1 MAAGTGT
8 TTVDLNL
15 RAGPGTQFA
24 VLTVLPPQTSVQVL
38 AEQRY
43 AARKAKEWAQA
54 DRLRAALHAAGWE
67 MEDRADG
74 YALKPRADRPA

>member
-1 MAAGTGT
+1 MFGLGLATWIPAA
-8 TTVDLNL
+8 VE
-15 RAGPGTQFA
+15 APGD
-24 VLTVLPPQTSVQVL
+24 VQVL